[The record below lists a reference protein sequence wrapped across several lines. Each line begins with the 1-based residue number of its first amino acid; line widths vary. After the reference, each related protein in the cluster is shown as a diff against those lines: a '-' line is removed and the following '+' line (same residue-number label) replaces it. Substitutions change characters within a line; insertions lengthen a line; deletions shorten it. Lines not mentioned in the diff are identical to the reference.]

1 MAFLPLAPWG
11 GTAFDHAMTLRLLP
25 SSSGSA
31 PATATNPGER
41 PSVLTDEVLV
51 ASARNLA
58 YELPLGHAPLPLSER
73 RRGGW
78 SAALRRLER
87 SLVAVAVRHEVPV
100 DVDEPAEALA
110 RRLARSHTIAPAAGD
125 ALLAL
130 APVLRRGANGEG
142 PVGLEVSAVRVA
154 ERLTG
159 YLRSRAA

>member
-1 MAFLPLAPWG
+1 MAFLPLAPQG

-31 PATATNPGER
+31 PATVAER
-41 PSVLTDEVLV
+41 PSVLTDDVLV

-87 SLVAVAVRHEVPV
+87 SLVAVAVHHEVPV

-110 RRLARSHTIAPAAGD
+110 RRL
-125 ALLAL
+125 
-130 APVLRRGANGEG
+130 
-142 PVGLEVSAVRVA
+142 
-154 ERLTG
+154 
-159 YLRSRAA
+159 

>member
-1 MAFLPLAPWG
+1 MAFLPLAPQG
-11 GTAFDHAMTLRLLP
+11 GTAFDHAMTLRLLSP
-25 SSSGSA
+25 TQGAAAST
-31 PATATNPGER
+31 TAER
-41 PSVLTDEVLV
+41 PSVLTDDVLV

-58 YELPLGHAPLPLSER
+58 YELPLGHAPLPLAER

-78 SAALRRLER
+78 TAALRRLER
-87 SLVAVAVRHEVPV
+87 SLVAVAVRHDVPV
-100 DVDEPAEALA
+100 DVDEPAEVLA

-125 ALLAL
+125 AVRAL

-142 PVGLEVSAVRVA
+142 PVGLEVSAIRVA